1 MDDARACRIA
11 LNAIPFMHPALYHRL
26 VAAFGSARAVF
37 GASTAELLSVRD
49 AAPALVESIRESD
62 PVKLAERETALAA
75 KLSARILLMD
85 DEGYPAPLASAAA
98 PPPVLT
104 VAGEWKKE
112 DEAALAVVG
121 TRAPTTYGKAM
132 TQKFTVALVKA
143 GLTIVSGL
151 ARGVD
156 GVAHRAALECG
167 GRTVAVLGC
176 GLNVFYPPEHR
187 ELQGRIAGQGAVISQ
202 FPCAAAPSKVTFPA
216 RNRVISGLSLGAL
229 VVEAPEK
236 SGALITAYAALED
249 NREVFALPGPVNSPR
264 SEGTNRLIQ
273 KGHAKLAL
281 SVDDILDELPPAVR
295 DAARQGQLTLSLE
308 KRAPELDG
316 EERALLHLLDHE
328 ERHIDDLAQAA
339 GLPSHK
345 ASVILLSLEIKGL
358 VTQSAGKMFS
368 RS

>member
-1 MDDARACRIA
+1 MDDDRTCRIA

-26 VAAFGSARAVF
+26 VAAFGSARAGFSVS
-37 GASTAELLSVRD
+37 AAELSSVRD
-49 AAPALVESIRESD
+49 AAPALVEAVREGD
-62 PVKLAERETALAA
+62 PVKLAGQETELAA
-75 KLSARILLMD
+75 KLSARIILLG
-85 DEGYPAPLASAAA
+85 DEGYPAPLLSASA
-98 PPPVLT
+98 PPPVLA

-112 DEAALAVVG
+112 DETALAVVG
-121 TRAPTTYGKAM
+121 TRAPTAYGKAM
-132 TQKFTVALVKA
+132 TQKFTQALVKA

-202 FPCAAAPSKVTFPA
+202 FPLAAAPSKVTFPA

-229 VVEAPEK
+229 VIEAPEK
-236 SGALITAYAALED
+236 SGALITAYAAIED
-249 NREVFALPGPVNSPR
+249 NREVFALPGPVSSPR

-281 SVDDILDELPPAVR
+281 TVDDILDELPPAVR
-295 DAARQGQLTLSLE
+295 DAARRGQLSLSLE

-316 EERALLHLLDHE
+316 EERALFALIDHE
-328 ERHIDDLAQAA
+328 QKHIDDLAQAA
-339 GLPSHK
+339 GLPSHR
-345 ASVILLSLEIKGL
+345 ASAILLSLEIKGL
-358 VTQSAGKMFS
+358 VTQSAGKMFF
-368 RS
+368 RV